1 MMVLAVDLPLNFL
14 RGKSVMSKLIYNI
27 LILTIA
33 MGIVFAG
40 DAMTAQNTST
50 VIKALD
56 ASGVEGI
63 TGVILLVNPGDAHKS
78 QALITD
84 AHGEAITHDLH
95 CDICT
100 ISAFD
105 PRGLFASRT
114 TEFASSRSS
123 FSLVMESL
131 PIIDTVGDPN
141 AVLIELVINDS
152 NGRPLAQHD
161 VVIRPTLMTLQN
173 NQISV
178 QRTDA
183 KGGVKIHLRIGE
195 YTAAA
200 LNGET
205 PTESR
210 FEITTTKGQCSA
222 RTPTCIVAPPRSSH
236 RLKPVALQLLN
247 SNLKTLK

>member
-1 MMVLAVDLPLNFL
+1 
-14 RGKSVMSKLIYNI
+14 MSKLIYNI

-33 MGIVFAG
+33 MGMVCAG
-40 DAMTAQNTST
+40 DAVSAQNAST
-50 VIKALD
+50 VIRALD

-78 QALITD
+78 QAFVTD

-95 CDICT
+95 CDICA

-114 TEFASSRSS
+114 MEFSSSRSS
-123 FSLVMESL
+123 FSLMMELL
-131 PIIDTVGDPN
+131 PIIDKVGDPR
-141 AVLIELVINDS
+141 AVSIELAINDS
-152 NGRPLAQHD
+152 NGEPLAQHD
-161 VVIRPTLMTLQN
+161 IVIRPTLMTLQN
-173 NQISV
+173 NQLYV

-183 KGGVKIHLRIGE
+183 KGHMNIRLRKGE

-205 PTESR
+205 PTEAR
-210 FEITTTKGQCSA
+210 FEIATTKAQCSGST
-222 RTPTCIVAPPRSSH
+222 RTCILASPRSSH
-236 RLKPVALQLLN
+236 RLRPVALQLLTN
-247 SNLKTLK
+247 NLKTLP